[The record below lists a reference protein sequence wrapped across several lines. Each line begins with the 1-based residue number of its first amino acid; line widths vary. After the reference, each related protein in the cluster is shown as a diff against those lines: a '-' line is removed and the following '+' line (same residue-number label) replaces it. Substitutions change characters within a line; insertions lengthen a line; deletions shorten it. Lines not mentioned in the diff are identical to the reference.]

1 MAAPE
6 FLIVGRVRKAHG
18 IRGELVVEP
27 ITDAPDAIFAPGRRV
42 LVGTP
47 AGDVSPDRRE
57 LHVSAVRP
65 MGEGLLVHFDEIPDR
80 TAAELWR
87 GRYFLVPAEEVP
99 PPADDEVYV
108 HELLGM
114 RVVLVTG
121 EAVGD
126 VREVYELPQGL
137 AIDVTRAA
145 GTGTVMVPFD
155 ERVVTGVDR
164 DARVITIDPPA
175 GLLD

>member
-27 ITDAPDAIFAPGRRV
+27 ITDGPDAIFAPGRRV

-47 AGDVSPDRRE
+47 DGDLAPDRRE
-57 LHVSAVRP
+57 LHVSATRP
-65 MGEGLLVHFDEIPDR
+65 MGEGLLVQFEEIPDR
-80 TAAELWR
+80 TAAETWR

-99 PPADDEVYV
+99 PPAEDEVYI

-114 RVVLVTG
+114 RVVLTG
-121 EAVGD
+121 GEPVGE

-137 AIDVTRAA
+137 AIDVDRAA
-145 GTGTVMVPFD
+145 GSGTVMVPFD
-155 ERVVTGVDR
+155 ERVVVGVDR
-164 DARVITIDPPA
+164 EARVITIDPPA

>member
-42 LVGTP
+42 FAGTSS
-47 AGDVSPDRRE
+47 GDVAPDRRE
-57 LHVSAVRP
+57 LHIDAVRP
-65 MGEGLLVHFDEIPDR
+65 MGEGLLVHFEGIPDR
-80 TAAELWR
+80 TTAELWR
-87 GRYFLVPAEEVP
+87 GRYFLVSAGEAPTLA
-99 PPADDEVYV
+99 ADEVYI
-108 HELLGM
+108 HDLLGM
-114 RVVLVTG
+114 QVVLVTG
-121 EAVGD
+121 DPVGE

-137 AIDVTRAA
+137 AIDVARAG

-155 ERVVTGVDR
+155 DRVVAGVDR
-164 DARVITIDPPA
+164 ETRVITINPPA